1 VDLGGPARVRAGRF
15 LALRYPHIR
24 AWPFLAH
31 VCLFFWENT
40 FVVRIFS
47 EVIDGNLWAI
57 VANTEPS
64 LVLAR
69 FLANHAD
76 ELGAEDIEKEDG

>member
-1 VDLGGPARVRAGRF
+1 
-15 LALRYPHIR
+15 
-24 AWPFLAH
+24 
-31 VCLFFWENT
+31 
-40 FVVRIFS
+40 
-47 EVIDGNLWAI
+47 VIDGNLWAI

-76 ELGAEDIEKEDG
+76 EFGAEDIEKEDG